1 MFKRYR
7 KKIKKYRM
15 HKMSI
20 RSDPGENIVF
30 AELIYLLLD
39 ELYTT
44 TYIYKLN
51 YLLKGFNITE
61 I

>member
-1 MFKRYR
+1 
-7 KKIKKYRM
+7 
-15 HKMSI
+15 MSI